1 MDLPA
6 FYEFS
11 VDDQFIDFFD
21 KKLELYKQKSYLI
34 PKHKNR
40 IRTHNGV
47 KTRNI
52 LHLNEKDVY
61 ETLNSFKEKIE
72 KKCGCKF
79 KYNRVHIIEYG
90 YGGYQS
96 VHVDYNVDFSIIVY
110 LNTCDDGETY
120 LYLKRE
126 SSNNSNIPEKVFPK
140 KGKAII
146 YLSNIAHGAN
156 KTIQNKKALLLG
168 LNYEK

>member
-21 KKLELYKQKSYLI
+21 KKLELYKQKSFLI
-34 PKHKNR
+34 QKHRNR
-40 IRTHNGV
+40 ISTHNGV

-61 ETLNSFKEKIE
+61 ETLNCFKEKIE

-79 KYNRVHIIEYG
+79 KYHRVHLVEYG
-90 YGGYQS
+90 HGGYQS
-96 VHVDYNVDFSIIVY
+96 VHVDYNVEFSIIVY

-120 LYLKRE
+120 LYL
-126 SSNNSNIPEKVFPK
+126 NNATSIDSNITKKVFPK
-140 KGKAII
+140 KGKAIM
-146 YLSNIAHGAN
+146 YLSNTPHGAN
-156 KTIQNKKALLLG
+156 ETIQNKKILLLG